1 MEKKK
6 NNIIALGFMIAL
18 MILAAIAENTRGV
31 FIPGFKENFAIND
44 TEIGF
49 MLTATFIG
57 YITCTYLGG
66 ALCEKIGQKKVFII
80 GIIFMICSLGILSI
94 SRTYNIFIIG
104 MTLVSCGLAL
114 TSIAINTIV
123 PVLFITMQ
131 TLIMNLVH
139 FSYGLGSALGQRVS
153 GILIFKGVDWRD
165 IYLAVAIAYIVMLI
179 IVLMIKIP
187 VTHKAEEKGSI
198 SITKALSNKL
208 VILYILALGFY
219 VFAEVGTGNWFV
231 NYMESNFAFDKSKS
245 SLYVSMFYG
254 IFTIGRLLGGFV
266 VEKFGYVNVV
276 IKSLI
281 IGFTIY
287 ILGILL
293 GEKGV
298 SIIAV
303 SGLFFSITFPTIVST
318 ISKVFKSGSAFITGV
333 VVTFSTGINMM
344 LNMLMGIAN
353 DNLGTKLAIYLIPLS
368 LLVSISFLLLLH
380 RETKKDLAINR

>member
-123 PVLFITMQ
+123 PVLFVTMQ

-281 IGFTIY
+281 IGFAIY